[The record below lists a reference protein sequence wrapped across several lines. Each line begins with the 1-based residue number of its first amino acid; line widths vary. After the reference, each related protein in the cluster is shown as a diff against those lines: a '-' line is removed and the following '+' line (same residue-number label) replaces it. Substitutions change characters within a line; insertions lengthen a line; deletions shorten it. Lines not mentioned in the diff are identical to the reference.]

1 MLSTSSVFE
10 NLVNQFSLLPG
21 IGRKTAQRL
30 TMFVLKLPK
39 EEVFAF
45 AKALEDVKTKMQSC
59 SLCWNF
65 SEQDPCELCSNPRR
79 DSSTICVVEEPK
91 DVLLFEKTNAF
102 RGLYHVLGGIL
113 SPLDNVGPEDL
124 KAKELFSRING
135 NTKEIIL
142 ALTPTIEGEAT
153 ILYLSKFLKPLG
165 ITVSRIARG
174 IPVGGD
180 LEFVDEATLSSAFNG
195 RIVL

>member
-1 MLSTSSVFE
+1 MLATSSALE

-30 TMFVLKLPK
+30 AMFVLKLPK

-79 DSSTICVVEEPK
+79 DNSTICVVEEPK

-124 KAKELFSRING
+124 KAKELFSRINEH
-135 NTKEIIL
+135 TKEIIL
-142 ALTPTIEGEAT
+142 AITPTIEGEAT

-174 IPVGGD
+174 IPIGGD
-180 LEFVDEATLSSAFNG
+180 LEFVDEATLSTALNG